1 VCALAT
7 DSTSGHRLCHAKPSE
22 AHSLTLSPV
31 GVLLVLRLQS
41 RRQTTKL
48 ELYRRF
54 TNTLAIAVVI
64 SVAWIGYEMYFK
76 VTDQFNERWE
86 SDWVTGAFWHVLN
99 FSLNVVIC
107 FLWRPSEAALQV

>member
-1 VCALAT
+1 MRVRVC
-7 DSTSGHRLCHAKPSE
+7 G
-22 AHSLTLSPV
+22 SLP
-31 GVLLVLRLQS
+31 LQS

-86 SDWVTGAFWHVLN
+86 SDWVTGAFWHALN
-99 FSLNVVIC
+99 FCLNVVIC
-107 FLWRPSEAALQV
+107 FLWRPSEAALQVL